1 MPYGQAKELLQHA
14 RNYHKQ
20 VAEFYQKLAE
30 MSDKPRVV
38 LMLDYLIRH
47 EKHLERVLAEYE
59 TDTTRKAMEIWFQ
72 FSKED
77 STLEK
82 LNALDYDKDITVEQ
96 ILEIGSK
103 IDQYLLNS
111 YKAVVDRATIP
122 EVREIFEN
130 LLQME
135 EQERHVR
142 ARNALG
148 LQDM

>member
-1 MPYGQAKELLQHA
+1 MPYGQAKELLEHA
-14 RNYHKQ
+14 RKYHKQ
-20 VAEFYQKLAE
+20 VAEFYQKLAD

-38 LMLDYLIRH
+38 LMLDYLVRH
-47 EKHLERVLAEYE
+47 EKHLEKVLAEYE
-59 TDTTRKAMEIWFQ
+59 TGTTRKAMDTWFQ

-77 STLEK
+77 CTFQP
-82 LNALDYDKDITVEQ
+82 LNALDFGKDISVEQ

-103 IDQYLLNS
+103 IDQCLLNS
-111 YKAVVDRATIP
+111 YKAVADRATTP

-135 EQERHVR
+135 TQERHVR